1 MKIFFSLLALATKI
15 LDLLEKFIKFLE
27 EEMQKRND
35 KKNKEFINDAFKES
49 NKKKAAAALN
59 DIFRK

>member
-1 MKIFFSLLALATKI
+1 MKIFFSLLALAPKI

-27 EEMQKRND
+27 KEMQKRND

-49 NKKKAAAALN
+49 NKKKAAATLN